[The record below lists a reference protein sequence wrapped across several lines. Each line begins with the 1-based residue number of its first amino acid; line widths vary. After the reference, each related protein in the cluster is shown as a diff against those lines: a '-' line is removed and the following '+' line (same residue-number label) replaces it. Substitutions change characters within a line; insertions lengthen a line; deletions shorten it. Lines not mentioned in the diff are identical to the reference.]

1 MQRTALQRT
10 YCHWAPNTSA
20 CSPACRG
27 GARRA
32 PLRWLPRRGSWLGAA
47 AVCCVSYVFAAAAAA
62 VHPARCLAW
71 QQLGQARA
79 PLAAASA
86 LGAWLHRDPTSP
98 CTQQQEPAEAPP
110 CMRCATRHARP
121 RTYCVAARAFGTG
134 GVPRRQQRA
143 AAAIGAPVS
152 AGREQAMRAAH
163 ATRPA
168 ITGPTLA
175 SSSSSS
181 TACMARR
188 PATEGVLGAAV
199 TNGACRLRKRWPAGS
214 RTLREGV
221 PWFRLGAHGSCGVA
235 LCFYSWL
242 SPHVR
247 LPSPAAWRH
256 SMAACRGTA
265 WRRLSHQPISRVG
278 RFSACNRLYL
288 WVLPDLVAAV
298 EARQP
303 RCCRA
308 ISRACSRAAPPA

>member
-47 AVCCVSYVFAAAAAA
+47 AFCCVSYVFAAAAAA

-110 CMRCATRHARP
+110 CMWCATRHARP

-143 AAAIGAPVS
+143 AAAIGAPVC

-175 SSSSSS
+175 SGSSSS
-181 TACMARR
+181 TAWMARR
-188 PATEGVLGAAV
+188 PATEGVLRAAA
-199 TNGACRLRKRWPAGS
+199 TNGACPLTQAVAHRQRNLEARGS
-214 RTLREGV
+214 LVPSWCALQLWGSTLLLQLAVSPRAPPQPGSV
-221 PWFRLGAHGSCGVA
+221 AAQHGGM
-235 LCFYSWL
+235 
-242 SPHVR
+242 P
-247 LPSPAAWRH
+247 RH
-256 SMAACRGTA
+256 S
-265 WRRLSHQPISRVG
+265 
-278 RFSACNRLYL
+278 
-288 WVLPDLVAAV
+288 VAA
-298 EARQP
+298 AF
-303 RCCRA
+303 
-308 ISRACSRAAPPA
+308 PPAHFPCRKVLSM